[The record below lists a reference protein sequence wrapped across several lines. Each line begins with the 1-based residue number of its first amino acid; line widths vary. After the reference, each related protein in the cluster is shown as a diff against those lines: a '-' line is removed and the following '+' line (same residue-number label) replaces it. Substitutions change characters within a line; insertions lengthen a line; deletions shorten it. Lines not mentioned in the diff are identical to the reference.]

1 MNLDRSMLRNL
12 RKRGAKDR
20 SCVQIVPIMIAAID
34 RLLSGELKKMLI
46 VRLVGFTNQRG
57 AYRKEPGADSSPH
70 GRWRSIWVNQA
81 EGFEQE

>member
-20 SCVQIVPIMIAAID
+20 SCVQVVAITIVATD
-34 RLLSGELKKMLI
+34 RLLPDELKKMLI
-46 VRLVGFTNQRG
+46 VKLVGFTNQRG